1 MKTKI
6 SIENTTIYFRR
17 RSFQTP
23 NTKEGKAETTVG
35 PLHASYI
42 ICIISDHHCFNAFL
56 RRGGLRGTHRA
67 QTSWERASM
76 TLKIML
82 QKFIDEPLH
91 CGTSSG
97 KPKKNIGC
105 LRLDSWFTP
114 DSSATKK
121 WSMSEGAHIMW
132 VFMDIQKE
140 TSPETIINQA
150 FRELHCLCDHRCNG
164 INLDQAQSL
173 KEPNGSEPQESRS
186 TSTEKIIVYSVW
198 PLFKAVQTGISIARI
213 VQFNQ
218 SAIGEVV
225 SFSLSYSNL
234 PFERIRSFTSSLIAG
249 KQLDMTPS
257 VSIFEGWKIW
267 KSVHESFQFFTSLAS
282 WNSSFMHQPPSM
294 STAWLTAPVLRCSL
308 WGHAD
313 LQRNHWFRS
322 MCAVHSACSES
333 HAPRNS
339 GFSSRP
345 FQALPADLGRLP
357 ASRSW

>member
-1 MKTKI
+1 MLSSWSPFDFIHQELALKFCCSMKTKI

-121 WSMSEGAHIMW
+121 WSMSEGL
-132 VFMDIQKE
+132 
-140 TSPETIINQA
+140 TS
-150 FRELHCLCDHRCNG
+150 C
-164 INLDQAQSL
+164 
-173 KEPNGSEPQESRS
+173 
-186 TSTEKIIVYSVW
+186 
-198 PLFKAVQTGISIARI
+198 
-213 VQFNQ
+213 
-218 SAIGEVV
+218 
-225 SFSLSYSNL
+225 
-234 PFERIRSFTSSLIAG
+234 
-249 KQLDMTPS
+249 
-257 VSIFEGWKIW
+257 
-267 KSVHESFQFFTSLAS
+267 
-282 WNSSFMHQPPSM
+282 
-294 STAWLTAPVLRCSL
+294 
-308 WGHAD
+308 
-313 LQRNHWFRS
+313 
-322 MCAVHSACSES
+322 
-333 HAPRNS
+333 
-339 GFSSRP
+339 GFSWTYKRK
-345 FQALPADLGRLP
+345 PAQKP
-357 ASRSW
+357 S

>member
-97 KPKKNIGC
+97 K
-105 LRLDSWFTP
+105 
-114 DSSATKK
+114 TKK
-121 WSMSEGAHIMW
+121 EHRLPAFGFMVYTRLFCYEKMVDVRRAHIMW

-198 PLFKAVQTGISIARI
+198 PLF
-213 VQFNQ
+213 Q
-218 SAIGEVV
+218 SSTNGA
-225 SFSLSYSNL
+225 F
-234 PFERIRSFTSSLIAG
+234 
-249 KQLDMTPS
+249 PS
-257 VSIFEGWKIW
+257 RG
-267 KSVHESFQFFTSLAS
+267 
-282 WNSSFMHQPPSM
+282 
-294 STAWLTAPVLRCSL
+294 
-308 WGHAD
+308 
-313 LQRNHWFRS
+313 
-322 MCAVHSACSES
+322 
-333 HAPRNS
+333 
-339 GFSSRP
+339 
-345 FQALPADLGRLP
+345 
-357 ASRSW
+357 